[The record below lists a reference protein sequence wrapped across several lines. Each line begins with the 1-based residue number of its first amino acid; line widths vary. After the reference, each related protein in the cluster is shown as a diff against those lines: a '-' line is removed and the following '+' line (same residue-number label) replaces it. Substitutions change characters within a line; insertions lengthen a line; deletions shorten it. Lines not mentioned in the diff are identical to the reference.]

1 MNFYDNAV
9 IAMEKL
15 HMQWNVI
22 MDLYFYDFQNILQ
35 RYSKILD
42 DRKKDEDEEMK
53 KQGYD
58 ESKYT
63 PDNMM
68 NKVQKSMPKIPN
80 ITIPKL

>member
-42 DRKKDEDEEMK
+42 DRKKDEDEEMNTFEIDK
-53 KQGYD
+53 IQSLDCKFPTYFVDGY
-58 ESKYT
+58 
-63 PDNMM
+63 NR
-68 NKVQKSMPKIPN
+68 
-80 ITIPKL
+80 